1 MVSGTIAIIK
11 LGLFYYDVLKDISH
25 ISMLNQVEFTL
36 LEDVEGTTEYDF
48 GGLNFKVT
56 KYHLVI
62 VLIISEML
70 RNGYMQIYWIDWTK
84 MGEDCS
90 SFIHFD
96 ESFEIKSRLYGDE
109 SPEYAEKL
117 MNKWKSV

>member
-1 MVSGTIAIIK
+1 MASGTIAIIK
-11 LGLFYYDVLKDISH
+11 LGLFYYDVLKGISL
-25 ISMLNQVEFTL
+25 ISMLNQVEFSL

-70 RNGYMQIYWIDWTK
+70 RNGYMQNIGLIGQKWERTVHL
-84 MGEDCS
+84 
-90 SFIHFD
+90 SFILT
-96 ESFEIKSRLYGDE
+96 SL
-109 SPEYAEKL
+109 
-117 MNKWKSV
+117 WK